1 MEFNS
6 LYSLVDNVPV
16 FSSNLLQAGEVA
28 PAQLQ
33 RQLTR
38 WVKSG
43 KLIQLR
49 RGLYTL
55 PEPYRKEIPHP
66 FTIANQLVAPS
77 YVSLQ
82 SALAYYNLIPEDV
95 PNITSVTSRKRTGDH
110 ATPIGNFT
118 YHSIQLALFTGFR
131 LLDVTNS
138 QKVFLARPEKALLDL
153 IYLTPNGEEPAF
165 LDTLRLQNL
174 ETLDFTWLQGF
185 VQNLGKHKLIRA
197 VDNLIEMESKEVYQ
211 TI

>member
-1 MEFNS
+1 MEFNF
-6 LYSLVDNVPV
+6 LYSLVDNLPV
-16 FSSNLLQAGEVA
+16 FSSNLLQAGEVV
-28 PAQLQ
+28 PAHLQ
-33 RQLTR
+33 RQFTR

-55 PEPYRKEIPHP
+55 AEPYRKENPHP

-95 PNITSVTSRKRTGDH
+95 PNVTSVTSRKRTGAY
-110 ATPIGNFT
+110 ATPMGNFT
-118 YHSIQLALFTGFR
+118 YHSIQMAWFTGFR
-131 LLDVTNS
+131 LHEVTNT

-185 VQNLGKHKLIRA
+185 VQDLGKHKLIRA
-197 VDNLIEMESKEVYQ
+197 VDNIIEMESKEAHQ

>member
-1 MEFNS
+1 MEFIS
-6 LYSLVDNVPV
+6 LYSLVDNLPV
-16 FSSNLLQAGEVA
+16 FSSNLLQVGEVI
-28 PAQLQ
+28 PAHLQKQLS
-33 RQLTR
+33 R

-55 PEPYRKEIPHP
+55 AEPYRKENPHP

-95 PNITSVTSRKRTGDH
+95 PNVTSVTSRKRTGVYT
-110 ATPIGNFT
+110 TPIGNFT
-118 YHSIQLALFTGFR
+118 YHSVQMAWFTGFR
-131 LLDVTNS
+131 LYEVTNT
-138 QKVFLARPEKALLDL
+138 QKAFLARPEKALLDL

-165 LDTLRLQNL
+165 LDTLRLQNIN
-174 ETLDFTWLQGF
+174 TLDFNWLQGF
-185 VQNLGKHKLIRA
+185 VQDLGKHKLIKA
-197 VDNLIEMESKEVYQ
+197 VDNLIRLASENTYQ
-211 TI
+211 TL